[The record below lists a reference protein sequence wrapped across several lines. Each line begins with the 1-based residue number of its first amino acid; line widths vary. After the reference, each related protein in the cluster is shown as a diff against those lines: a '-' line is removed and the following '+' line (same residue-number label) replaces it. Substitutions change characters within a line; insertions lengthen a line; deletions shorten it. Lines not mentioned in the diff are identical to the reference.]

1 MATVTRFA
9 GGNGLGGLVYYDY
22 DDATMYLRAAR
33 CVNAGPIDVT
43 IQITQTVNARAYS
56 RVCAAGQTTEQKIG
70 TNAAQRM
77 ALTVTPNGRLDGI
90 DWEIH

>member
-22 DDATMYLRAAR
+22 DDATLFMTAAR
-33 CVNAGPIDVT
+33 CVNGGPVAVT
-43 IQITQTVNARAYS
+43 IQVTQTATTRTYS
-56 RVCAAGQTTEQKIG
+56 RACPAGQTTEQKIG

-77 ALTVTPNGRLDGI
+77 ALTVTPNGKLDGI